1 MKKLRWGILGTA
13 KIARTLVIPAIQA
26 SEANE
31 VVAIASRDLALA
43 RAVAKDLHIPTA
55 YGSHD
60 DLLADPDIDVV
71 YNPLPNHLHVPLSIK
86 ALQAGKHILCEKPVG
101 LNAENA
107 QALINAAGQYPHLK
121 AMEAFM
127 YRFHP
132 QWRRVEQLVQDHALG
147 TVRSVHAQFT
157 YFKDE
162 PDNIRNKPEWGGGG
176 LMDIG
181 CYCISAA
188 RLIFNAEPLRICV
201 KLQQHPEYGVDVLAS
216 GILEFDEGNATFS
229 CATQVEA
236 SQFVVANGE
245 HGSLH
250 IESPFLRR
258 EAEPSRVVVTHNKIA
273 DVLEFDGG
281 DHYLDMIDAFSQAIL
296 DGEPT
301 PTPLTDALANM
312 KVIDAA
318 FASAQKGGWIDVN

>member
-1 MKKLRWGILGTA
+1 MKKLRWGVLGTA
-13 KIARTLVIPAIQA
+13 RIARTLVIPALQA

-43 RAVAKDLHIPTA
+43 RAVARDLHIPVA

-60 DLLADPDIDVV
+60 ELLADPTIDAI
-71 YNPLPNHLHVPLSIK
+71 YNPLPNHLHVPMSIK
-86 ALQAGKHILCEKPVG
+86 ALAAGKHILCEKPIG
-101 LNAENA
+101 LNADDA
-107 QALINAAGQYPHLK
+107 QALIEVARQHPQLN

-132 QWRRVEQLVQDHALG
+132 QWRKVEQLVQDHALG
-147 TVRSVHAQFT
+147 TIRSLHAQFT

-162 PDNIRNKPEWGGGG
+162 PENIRNNPEWGGGG

-181 CYCISAA
+181 CYCISVA
-188 RLIFNAEPLRICV
+188 RLLFNAEPLRVCV
-201 KLQQHPEYGVDVLAS
+201 KLHQHPEYGVDILTS
-216 GILEFDEGNATFS
+216 GILEFAEGNATFS

-245 HGSLH
+245 RGSVH
-250 IESPFLRR
+250 IESPFLRQ
-258 EAEPSRVVVTHNKIA
+258 EKEPSRVTVTHNKVA
-273 DVLEFDGG
+273 NVLEFDGG
-281 DHYLDMIDAFSQAIL
+281 DHYLDMVDAFTQAVVN
-296 DGEPT
+296 GEPA
-301 PTPLTDALANM
+301 PTPLSDALANM

-318 FASAQKGGWIDVN
+318 FISARTGSWVDIQ